1 MGYFK
6 RKMKNNYLEIKN
18 VDFRIGGKT
27 KVKNASFSIENEGET
42 LCILGPSG
50 IGKTTILRTIAGLEK
65 IEKGTIHLNN
75 KLLSSK
81 EKNIEPEDRNVSLAF
96 QDNSLFPHYT
106 VEKNILIGSERN
118 KEKKKNKLS
127 FKEIIKLLDIS
138 KILKKYPHEVS
149 AGEAQRASLARS
161 LITQPDLLL
170 LDEPLSNVD
179 QSFKEEIQVRLKKIL
194 SKLKITT
201 IIVTHDSYEA
211 FYLGTKCGIILDQQ
225 LKQFDDPYKVYH
237 FPNSVEV
244 VNFLNRGILIP
255 AKVTG
260 ENTLESWDLG
270 TIEGNFIKK
279 YPKGSNVQL
288 LLQPEDLE
296 HDDKSNL
303 KLEVVDRKFR
313 GTNFIYTLKTPSN
326 TLIPVFVHS
335 HHIHQHEVDEK
346 FGIKRPIHIDHIV
359 CF

>member
-1 MGYFK
+1 MT
-6 RKMKNNYLEIKN
+6 KNFFEVKN
-18 VDFRIGGKT
+18 VDFSVGGKT
-27 KVKNASFSIENEGET
+27 KVKNVSFSIQNEGDVVC
-42 LCILGPSG
+42 LLGPSG
-50 IGKTTILRTIAGLEK
+50 IGKTTILRTIAGLERINEGSIKLKDKTISSNK
-65 IEKGTIHLNN
+65 I
-75 KLLSSK
+75 
-81 EKNIEPEDRNVSLAF
+81 NIEPEDRNISLAF

-106 VEKNILIGSERN
+106 VEKNILLGAERN
-118 KEKKKNKLS
+118 RGKKEKNLTL
-127 FKEIIKLLDIS
+127 KEIVDLLDIFH
-138 KILKKYPHEVS
+138 ILNKYPHQIS

-194 SKLKITT
+194 NRLKITT

-211 FYLGTKCGIILDQQ
+211 FYLGSKCGIILNQE

-260 ENTLESWDLG
+260 KNTLENWDLG
-270 TIEGNFIKK
+270 TIEGNFIKE
-279 YPKGSNVQL
+279 YPEGSNVQL

>member
-1 MGYFK
+1 MT
-6 RKMKNNYLEIKN
+6 KNFLEIDNVTFVASEKN
-18 VDFRIGGKT
+18 
-27 KVKNASFSIENEGET
+27 KVNNVSLTIENQGDIVC
-42 LCILGPSG
+42 LLGPSG

-65 IEKGTIHLNN
+65 INSGNIKLKN
-75 KLLSSK
+75 KLLSSRDTHV
-81 EKNIEPEDRNVSLAF
+81 EPEDRNISMAF
-96 QDNSLFPHYT
+96 QDNSLFPHYN
-106 VEKNILIGSERN
+106 VLENIRFGAERN
-118 KEKKKNKLS
+118 KKKKKGLNIN
-127 FKEIIKLLDIS
+127 EIIKFLHIDHVIDKFPHQIS
-138 KILKKYPHEVS
+138 S
-149 AGEAQRASLARS
+149 GEAQRASLARS
-161 LITQPDLLL
+161 LLSNPDLLL

-179 QSFKEEIQVRLKKIL
+179 QSFKEEIQVKLKQIL
-194 SKLKITT
+194 TEQKITT

-225 LKQFDDPYKVYH
+225 LKQFDDPYNVYH

-260 ENTLESWDLG
+260 ENSLESTDLG
-270 TIEGNFIKK
+270 TITGDFIKH
-279 YPKGSNVQL
+279 YPKGSEVQL

-296 HDDKSNL
+296 HDDQSKL

-326 TLIPVFVHS
+326 KLIPVFVHS

-346 FGIKRPIHIDHIV
+346 FGIKRPINIDHIV

>member
-1 MGYFK
+1 
-6 RKMKNNYLEIKN
+6 MKKSFLEIENVTFAASNKN
-18 VDFRIGGKT
+18 
-27 KVKNASFSIENEGET
+27 KVNNVSFNIENEGDIVC
-42 LCILGPSG
+42 LLGPSG

-65 IEKGTIHLNN
+65 INSGKIVLNDR
-75 KLLSSK
+75 LLSSK
-81 EKNIEPEDRNVSLAF
+81 DKHVEPEKRNVSLAF

-106 VEKNILIGSERN
+106 VLENISFGAERN
-118 KEKKKNKLS
+118 KRKKKLKTDDVVNFLHLDH
-127 FKEIIKLLDIS
+127 IID
-138 KILKKYPHEVS
+138 KYPHQIS
-149 AGEAQRASLARS
+149 SGEAQRASLARS
-161 LITQPDLLL
+161 LLSMPDLLL

-179 QSFKEEIQVRLKKIL
+179 QSFKEEIQVKLKQIL
-194 SKLKITT
+194 NEYKITT

-211 FYLGTKCGIILDQQ
+211 FYLGSKCGIILNGQ
-225 LKQFDDPYKVYH
+225 LKQYDDPYNVYH

-260 ENTLESWDLG
+260 ENSLENKDLG
-270 TIEGNFIKK
+270 TIEGNFIKH
-279 YPKGSNVQL
+279 YPKGSEVKL

-313 GTNFIYTLKTPSN
+313 GTNFIYTLKTPSEM
-326 TLIPVFVHS
+326 LIPVFVHS
-335 HHIHQHEVDEK
+335 HHMHQHEVDEK

>member
-1 MGYFK
+1 MN
-6 RKMKNNYLEIKN
+6 KNFFEVKN
-18 VDFRIGGKT
+18 VDFNIGGKN
-27 KVKNASFSIENEGET
+27 KVRNVSFSIENEGDIIC
-42 LCILGPSG
+42 LLGPSG

-65 IEKGTIHLNN
+65 IKNGIIELKGRTM
-75 KLLSSK
+75 SSQ
-81 EKNIEPEDRNVSLAF
+81 NINIDPEDRNISLAF
-96 QDNSLFPHYT
+96 QENSLFPHYS
-106 VEKNILIGSERN
+106 VEKNILLGAERN
-118 KEKKKNKLS
+118 KEKNEKKISLN
-127 FKEIIKLLDIS
+127 EIVELLDIS
-138 KILKKYPHEVS
+138 QILKKYPHQIS

-179 QSFKEEIQVRLKKIL
+179 QSFKEEIQVRLKEIL
-194 SKLKITT
+194 RKLKITT

-211 FYLGTKCGIILDQQ
+211 FYLGSKCGIILNQE

-255 AKVTG
+255 AEVTSPKSLD
-260 ENTLESWDLG
+260 NKDLG
-270 TIEGNFIKK
+270 TITGNFIK
-279 YPKGSNVQL
+279 PFPIGSKVKL
-288 LLQPEDLE
+288 LIQPEDLE

-303 KLEVVDRKFR
+303 QLEIVDRKFR
-313 GTNFIYTLKTPSN
+313 GTSFIYTLKTPSKK
-326 TLIPVFVHS
+326 LIPVFVHS
-335 HHIHQHEVDEK
+335 HHIHQHEIEDK

>member
-1 MGYFK
+1 MT
-6 RKMKNNYLEIKN
+6 KNFLEIDNVTFVASEKN
-18 VDFRIGGKT
+18 
-27 KVKNASFSIENEGET
+27 KVNNVSLSIENQGDIVC
-42 LCILGPSG
+42 LLGPSG

-65 IEKGTIHLNN
+65 INSGNIRLKN

-81 EKNIEPEDRNVSLAF
+81 DTHVEPEDRNISMAF
-96 QDNSLFPHYT
+96 QDNSLFPHYN
-106 VEKNILIGSERN
+106 VLENIRFGAERN
-118 KEKKKNKLS
+118 KKKKKGLNIN
-127 FKEIIKLLDIS
+127 EIIKFLHIDHVIDKFPHQIS
-138 KILKKYPHEVS
+138 S
-149 AGEAQRASLARS
+149 GEAQRASLARS
-161 LITQPDLLL
+161 LLSNPDLLL

-179 QSFKEEIQVRLKKIL
+179 QSFKEEIQVKLKQIL
-194 SKLKITT
+194 TEQKITT

-225 LKQFDDPYKVYH
+225 LKQFDDPYNVYH

-260 ENTLESWDLG
+260 ENSLESTDLG
-270 TIEGNFIKK
+270 TITGDFIKH
-279 YPKGSNVQL
+279 YPKGSEVQL

-296 HDDKSNL
+296 HDDQSKL

-326 TLIPVFVHS
+326 KLIPVFVHS

-346 FGIKRPIHIDHIV
+346 FGIKRPINIDHIV

>member
-1 MGYFK
+1 
-6 RKMKNNYLEIKN
+6 MKNKNFFEIKN
-18 VDFRIGGKT
+18 VDFYAGGKA
-27 KVKNASFSIENEGET
+27 KVKNVSFSIENEGDIIC
-42 LCILGPSG
+42 LLGPSG

-65 IEKGTIHLNN
+65 INHGSISLNGN
-75 KLLSSK
+75 LISSK
-81 EKNIEPEDRNVSLAF
+81 EINVEPEDRNISLAF

-106 VEKNILIGSERN
+106 VEKNILLGSERN
-118 KEKKKNKLS
+118 KGKKDKKLS
-127 FKEIIKLLDIS
+127 LKEIVDLLDIFH
-138 KILKKYPHEVS
+138 ILNKYPHQIS

-161 LITQPDLLL
+161 LITEPDLLL

-194 SKLKITT
+194 NKLKITT

-211 FYLGTKCGIILDQQ
+211 FYLGSKCGIILNQE

-260 ENTLESWDLG
+260 KNTLENWDLG
-270 TIEGNFIKK
+270 TIEGNFIKE

-296 HDDKSNL
+296 HDDTSNL

-335 HHIHQHEVDEK
+335 HHNHQHEVDEK

>member
-1 MGYFK
+1 MSNKF
-6 RKMKNNYLEIKN
+6 LEIKN
-18 VDFRIGGKT
+18 VDFTIGGKT
-27 KVKNASFSIENEGET
+27 KVKNVSFSIENEGDT
-42 LCILGPSG
+42 VCLLGPSG
-50 IGKTTILRTIAGLEK
+50 IGKTTILRTIAGLEEIK
-65 IEKGTIHLNN
+65 KGSINLKG

-81 EKNIEPEDRNVSLAF
+81 EINVEPENRNVSLAF
-96 QDNSLFPHYT
+96 QENSLFPHYT
-106 VEKNILIGSERN
+106 VKKNILLGAERN
-118 KEKKKNKLS
+118 KEKKNKKIN
-127 FKEIIKLLDIS
+127 FNEIIKLLDIS
-138 KILKKYPHEVS
+138 KILEKYPHEVS

-161 LITQPDLLL
+161 LLTQPDLLL

-194 SKLKITT
+194 NKLKITT

-211 FYLGTKCGIILDQQ
+211 FYLGSKCGIILNQK
-225 LKQFDDPYKVYH
+225 LKQFDDPYNVYH

-260 ENTLESWDLG
+260 ENSLENKDLG
-270 TIEGNFIKK
+270 TIKGNFIKH
-279 YPKGSNVQL
+279 YPKGSDVQL

-313 GTNFIYTLKTPSN
+313 GTNFIYTLKTSSDL
-326 TLIPVFVHS
+326 LIPVFVHS
-335 HHIHQHEVDEK
+335 HHEHQHEADEK
-346 FGIKRPIHIDHIV
+346 FGIKRPINIDHIV

>member
-1 MGYFK
+1 MMNNFFEIENVSFAAGG
-6 RKMKNNYLEIKN
+6 KNKVNNVNLTIKN
-18 VDFRIGGKT
+18 
-27 KVKNASFSIENEGET
+27 EGDIV
-42 LCILGPSG
+42 CVLGPSG

-65 IEKGTIHLNN
+65 IDKGKIILKN
-75 KLLSSK
+75 KILSSK
-81 EKNIEPEDRNVSLAF
+81 DKHVEPEDRNISLSF
-96 QDNSLFPHYT
+96 QENCLFPHYS
-106 VEKNILIGSERN
+106 VEKNIELGLNR
-118 KEKKKNKLS
+118 KTGKKKKLNP
-127 FKEIIKLLDIS
+127 KDIIKFLNLE
-138 KILKKYPHEVS
+138 KILNKYPHEIS
-149 AGEAQRASLARS
+149 AGEAQRSALARS
-161 LITQPDLLL
+161 LVSQPDLLL

-179 QSFKEEIQVRLKKIL
+179 QSFKEEIQVELKQIL
-194 SKLKITT
+194 TNSKITT

-211 FYLGTKCGIILDQQ
+211 FYLGSKCAIILDGQI
-225 LKQFDDPYKVYH
+225 KQYDDPYNVYH
-237 FPNSVEV
+237 FPNSVQV

-260 ENTLESWDLG
+260 ENSLENDDLG
-270 TIEGNFIKK
+270 TIEGNFIKH
-279 YPKGSNVQL
+279 YPKGSNVKL

-335 HHIHQHEVDEK
+335 HHIHQHEIDEK
-346 FGIKRPIHIDHIV
+346 FGIKRPIYIDHIV

>member
-1 MGYFK
+1 
-6 RKMKNNYLEIKN
+6 MKSSYLEVKN
-18 VDFRIGGKT
+18 VDFNIGGKT
-27 KVKNASFSIENEGET
+27 KVKNASFVIDNEGET
-42 LCILGPSG
+42 LCVLGPSG

-65 IEKGTIHLNN
+65 IEKGSIKLNG

-81 EKNIEPEDRNVSLAF
+81 DKNVEPEDRNISLAF

-106 VEKNILIGSERN
+106 VEKNILLGADRN
-118 KEKKKNKLS
+118 KANRKRKIS

-138 KILKKYPHEVS
+138 KILKKYPHEIS

-161 LITQPDLLL
+161 LLTQPDLLL

-211 FYLGTKCGIILDQQ
+211 FYLGNKCAILLDGQV
-225 LKQFDDPYKVYH
+225 KQFDDPYNVYH

-260 ENTLESWDLG
+260 ENSLESKDLG
-270 TIEGNFIKK
+270 TIKGNFIKH
-279 YPKGSNVQL
+279 YPNGSNVQL

-296 HDDKSNL
+296 HDDQSNL

-313 GTNFIYTLKTPSN
+313 GTNFIYTLKTGSDL
-326 TLIPVFVHS
+326 LIPVFVHS
-335 HHIHQHEVDEK
+335 HHVHQHEVDEK
-346 FGIKRPIHIDHIV
+346 FGIKRPINIDHIV

>member
-1 MGYFK
+1 MS
-6 RKMKNNYLEIKN
+6 KNFFEIKN
-18 VDFRIGGKT
+18 VDFSVNGKT
-27 KVKNASFSIENEGET
+27 KVKNVSLSIEKEGDVIC
-42 LCILGPSG
+42 LLGPSG

-65 IEKGTIHLNN
+65 ISNGLIVLNG
-75 KLLSSK
+75 KTLSSNK
-81 EKNIEPEDRNVSLAF
+81 INIEPEDRNISLAF
-96 QDNSLFPHYT
+96 QDNSLFPHYS
-106 VEKNILIGSERN
+106 VKKNILLGAERN
-118 KEKKKNKLS
+118 KERNEKKISLN
-127 FKEIIKLLDIS
+127 EIVDLLDIS
-138 KILKKYPHEVS
+138 HILNKYPHQIS

-161 LITQPDLLL
+161 LTTQPDLLL

-194 SKLKITT
+194 NQLKITT

-211 FYLGTKCGIILDQQ
+211 FYLGSKCGIILDQK
-225 LKQFDDPYKVYH
+225 LRQFDDPYKVYH
-237 FPNSVEV
+237 FPNSIEV

-255 AKVTG
+255 ATVTG
-260 ENTLESWDLG
+260 ENSLENEDLG
-270 TIEGNFIKK
+270 LIEGNFIKH
-279 YPKGSNVQL
+279 YPKGSDVQL

-296 HDDKSNL
+296 HDDTSNL

-313 GTNFIYTLKTPSN
+313 GTNFIYTLKTHSN

-335 HHIHQHEVDEK
+335 HHIHQHEVNEK

>member
-1 MGYFK
+1 MS
-6 RKMKNNYLEIKN
+6 KNFFDVKN
-18 VDFRIGGKT
+18 VDFSVGGKT
-27 KVKNASFSIENEGET
+27 KVKNVSFSIEKEGDVIC
-42 LCILGPSG
+42 LLGPSG

-65 IEKGTIHLNN
+65 IKSGLIVLNG
-75 KLLSSK
+75 KTLSSN
-81 EKNIEPEDRNVSLAF
+81 EINTEPEDRNISLAF
-96 QDNSLFPHYT
+96 QDNSLFPHYS
-106 VEKNILIGSERN
+106 VEKNILLGAERN
-118 KEKKKNKLS
+118 KERKDKKISL
-127 FKEIIKLLDIS
+127 KEIIDLLDIPY
-138 KILKKYPHEVS
+138 ILNKYPHQIS

-194 SKLKITT
+194 NQLKITT

-211 FYLGTKCGIILDQQ
+211 FYLGSKCGIILDQK
-225 LKQFDDPYKVYH
+225 LRQFDDPYKVYH

-255 AKVTG
+255 ATVTG
-260 ENTLESWDLG
+260 EKTLENEDLG
-270 TIEGNFIKK
+270 LIEGNFIKY
-279 YPKGSNVQL
+279 YPKGSDVQL

-296 HDDKSNL
+296 HDDNSNL

-313 GTNFIYTLKTPSN
+313 GTNFIYTLKTLSN
-326 TLIPVFVHS
+326 KLIPVLVNTHL
-335 HHIHQHEVDEK
+335 HEIHDINDK
-346 FGIKRPIHIDHIV
+346 FGIKRPIQLEHIV

>member
-1 MGYFK
+1 MIN
-6 RKMKNNYLEIKN
+6 KNFFEVKD
-18 VDFRIGGKT
+18 VDFYAGGKA
-27 KVKNASFSIENEGET
+27 KVKNVSFSIENEGDIIC
-42 LCILGPSG
+42 LLGPSG

-65 IEKGTIHLNN
+65 INNGSITLNGN
-75 KLLSSK
+75 LISSK
-81 EKNIEPEDRNVSLAF
+81 KINVEPEDRNISLAF

-106 VEKNILIGSERN
+106 VEKNILLGAERN
-118 KEKKKNKLS
+118 KEKKDKKLGL
-127 FKEIIKLLDIS
+127 KEIVDLLDIFH
-138 KILKKYPHEVS
+138 ILNKYPHQIS

-194 SKLKITT
+194 NKLKITT

-211 FYLGTKCGIILDQQ
+211 FYLGTKCGIILDQE

-260 ENTLESWDLG
+260 KNTLENWDLG
-270 TIEGNFIKK
+270 TIEGNFIKE

-335 HHIHQHEVDEK
+335 HHIHQHEKAEK
-346 FGIKRPIHIDHIV
+346 FGIKTPIFIDHLV

>member
-1 MGYFK
+1 MSENF
-6 RKMKNNYLEIKN
+6 LEIDNVTFAASQKN
-18 VDFRIGGKT
+18 
-27 KVKNASFSIENEGET
+27 KVNNVSLNIENEGDVIC
-42 LCILGPSG
+42 LLGPSG

-65 IEKGTIHLNN
+65 VQSGKIVLKN
-75 KLLSSK
+75 KVISSK
-81 EKNIEPEDRNVSLAF
+81 DIHVEPEKRNISLSF
-96 QDNSLFPHYT
+96 QDNCLFPHYN
-106 VEKNILIGSERN
+106 VIQNIEFGASRN
-118 KEKKKNKLS
+118 KKNKKNLNIGEVVK
-127 FKEIIKLLDIS
+127 FLHLDHVIN
-138 KILKKYPHEVS
+138 KFPHEIS
-149 AGEAQRASLARS
+149 SGEAQRASLARS
-161 LITQPDLLL
+161 LLSKPDLLL

-179 QSFKEEIQVRLKKIL
+179 QNFKEEIQVKLKQIL
-194 SKLKITT
+194 NELKITT

-211 FYLGTKCGIILDQQ
+211 FYLGSKCGIILNGKLSQY
-225 LKQFDDPYKVYH
+225 DDPYNVYH

-260 ENTLESWDLG
+260 ENSLENNDLG
-270 TIEGNFIKK
+270 TIKGNFIKH
-279 YPKGSNVQL
+279 YPKGSDVQL

-313 GTNFIYTLKTPSN
+313 GTNFIYTLKTISN
-326 TLIPVFVHS
+326 LLIPVFVHS

-346 FGIKRPIHIDHIV
+346 FGIKRPIHVDHIV

>member
-1 MGYFK
+1 
-6 RKMKNNYLEIKN
+6 MKNNFLEIKG
-18 VDFRIGGKT
+18 VDFIIGGKT
-27 KVKNASFSIENEGET
+27 KVKNASFEIENEGET

-50 IGKTTILRTIAGLEK
+50 IGKTTILRTIAGLEN
-65 IEKGTIHLNN
+65 IEKGSIKLNG
-75 KLLSSK
+75 KLISSK
-81 EKNIEPEDRNVSLAF
+81 DKHVEPEDRNVSLAF

-106 VEKNILIGSERN
+106 VEKNILLGAERN
-118 KEKKKNKLS
+118 KIKKKKKLT
-127 FKEIIKLLDIS
+127 FREIIDLLDIS
-138 KILKKYPHEVS
+138 KILKKYPHEIS

-161 LITQPDLLL
+161 LLTQPDLLL

-194 SKLKITT
+194 NKLKITT

-211 FYLGTKCGIILDQQ
+211 FYLGHKCAIILDGQI
-225 LKQFDDPYKVYH
+225 KQFDDPYNVYH

-260 ENTLESWDLG
+260 ENSLENKDLG
-270 TIEGNFIKK
+270 TINGNFIKH

-313 GTNFIYTLKTPSN
+313 GTNFIYTLKTSSDL
-326 TLIPVFVHS
+326 LIPVFVHS
-335 HHIHQHEVDEK
+335 HHEHQHEADEK

>member
-1 MGYFK
+1 MS
-6 RKMKNNYLEIKN
+6 KNFLEIKN
-18 VDFRIGGKT
+18 VDFAIGGKT
-27 KVKNASFSIENEGET
+27 KVQNASFNIENEGET

-65 IEKGTIHLNN
+65 IDKGSIILNG

-81 EKNIEPEDRNVSLAF
+81 KENIEPEHRNISLAF
-96 QDNSLFPHYT
+96 QDNSLFPHYS
-106 VEKNILIGSERN
+106 VEKNILLGAEKN
-118 KEKKKNKLS
+118 KGIKKQKLS
-127 FKEIIKLLDIS
+127 FEEIIKLLDIS
-138 KILKKYPHEVS
+138 EILRRYPHEIS

-161 LITQPDLLL
+161 LLTQPDLLL

-211 FYLGTKCGIILDQQ
+211 FYLGNKCAIILDGQI
-225 LKQFDDPYKVYH
+225 KQFDDPYNVYH
-237 FPNSVEV
+237 YPNSIEV
-244 VNFLNRGILIP
+244 VNFLNRGVLIP
-255 AKVTG
+255 AKVTSPKSLIN
-260 ENTLESWDLG
+260 EDLG
-270 TIEGNFIKK
+270 TITGNFIK
-279 YPKGSNVQL
+279 PFPIGSKVKL
-288 LLQPEDLE
+288 LIQPEDLQ
-296 HDDKSNL
+296 HDDSSNL

-313 GTNFIYTLKTPSN
+313 GSNFIYTLKTLN
-326 TLIPVFVHS
+326 NMLIPVFVHS

-346 FGIKRPIHIDHIV
+346 FGIKRPINIDHIV

>member
-1 MGYFK
+1 
-6 RKMKNNYLEIKN
+6 MKNNFLEIKN
-18 VDFRIGGKT
+18 VDFIIGGKP
-27 KVKNASFSIENEGET
+27 KVKNASFVIENEGET

-50 IGKTTILRTIAGLEK
+50 IGKTTILRTIAGLEE
-65 IEKGTIHLNN
+65 IEKGSIKLNG
-75 KLLSSK
+75 KLISSK
-81 EKNIEPEDRNVSLAF
+81 DIHVEPEDRNVSLAF

-106 VEKNILIGSERN
+106 VEKNILLGTERN
-118 KEKKKNKLS
+118 KTKKKKKLT
-127 FKEIIKLLDIS
+127 FKEIVDLLDIS
-138 KILKKYPHEVS
+138 KILVKYPHEIS

-161 LITQPDLLL
+161 LLTQPDLLL

-211 FYLGTKCGIILDQQ
+211 FYLGNKCAIILDSQI
-225 LKQFDDPYKVYH
+225 KQFDDPYNVYH

-260 ENTLESWDLG
+260 ENSLENDDLG
-270 TIEGNFIKK
+270 TINGNFIKH

-313 GTNFIYTLKTPSN
+313 GTNFIYTLKTSSDL
-326 TLIPVFVHS
+326 LIPVFVHS
-335 HHIHQHEVDEK
+335 HHEHQHEADEK

>member
-1 MGYFK
+1 MSENF
-6 RKMKNNYLEIKN
+6 LEIKN
-18 VDFRIGGKT
+18 VDFKAGGKT
-27 KVKNASFSIENEGET
+27 KVKNVSFSIEKEGDT
-42 LCILGPSG
+42 VCLLGPSG

-65 IEKGTIHLNN
+65 INNGSIKLNHN
-75 KLLSSK
+75 IISSK
-81 EKNIEPEDRNVSLAF
+81 KLHVEPENRNISLAF
-96 QDNSLFPHYT
+96 QENSLFPHYN
-106 VEKNILIGSERN
+106 VEKNILIGT
-118 KEKKKNKLS
+118 EKKGKKKTKINPKDVITFLNL
-127 FKEIIKLLDIS
+127 K
-138 KILKKYPHEVS
+138 KILNKYPHEIS

-161 LITQPDLLL
+161 LVSNPDLLL

-179 QSFKEEIQVRLKKIL
+179 QSFKEEIQVGLKKLL
-194 SKLKITT
+194 SQLKITT

-211 FYLGTKCGIILDQQ
+211 FYLGSKCGIILNQQ
-225 LKQFDDPYKVYH
+225 LKQFDDPYNVYH
-237 FPNSVEV
+237 FPNSKEV

-260 ENTLESWDLG
+260 ENSLENKDLG
-270 TIEGNFIKK
+270 TIKGNFIKH
-279 YPKGSNVQL
+279 YPKGSNVKL

-296 HDDKSNL
+296 HDDQSNL

-313 GTNFIYTLKTPSN
+313 GTNFIYTLKTASN